1 MSVPFCGKQNGR
13 NGASAVVQMRKSPT
27 EDGAEVSPLVS
38 MLGVSLRRASVL
50 KAATWDCLGIEVSNA
65 APMPVFT
72 RLATAN
78 VWPRSGQRK
87 GDHIPASC
95 FQKDK
100 KLKELGL

>member
-50 KAATWDCLGIEVSNA
+50 KAATVFDPNA
-65 APMPVFT
+65 LVLYF
-72 RLATAN
+72 
-78 VWPRSGQRK
+78 WYYQRM
-87 GDHIPASC
+87 
-95 FQKDK
+95 
-100 KLKELGL
+100 L